1 MSASKAPADAA
12 PDIIPNIDLDLE
24 EIKSGAFLQHFGGLE
39 DMLME
44 MGITWGVRLIVA
56 IVILILG
63 WTVGNWI
70 DRRVNRLR
78 RLDGTLK
85 NFLGGLFKY
94 TIITVAVVTVIGL
107 FGIPMASLLA
117 VIGAAGLAIGLA
129 LQGTLSNIASGVMLL
144 ILRPFNVGDYI
155 EFGSESGTV
164 KTLGLFGTELAKA
177 DNVYLFAP
185 NSRIWGNEIVNY
197 SRNPY
202 RRQDIVV
209 SIDYNDD
216 VDKAMSI
223 LDKILNSDERILQ
236 EDGRQPQV
244 VADKLNDFTIDLIAR
259 FWSLNSDYWELR
271 WDTNKRIKQE
281 LEAAGISLTLV
292 PRQMGIAQNDGKSE
306 THLRKDGLAKPR

>member
-1 MSASKAPADAA
+1 
-12 PDIIPNIDLDLE
+12 
-24 EIKSGAFLQHFGGLE
+24 
-39 DMLME
+39 MLME
-44 MGITWGVRLIVA
+44 MGITWGARLIVA
-56 IVILILG
+56 IVILIIG

-70 DRRVNRLR
+70 DRHINRLR

-94 TIITVAVVTVIGL
+94 TIITVAVITVIGL

-223 LDKILNSDERILQ
+223 LSNILNSDERILQ

-292 PRQMGIAQNDGKSE
+292 PRQMGIAQNNGKN
-306 THLRKDGLAKPR
+306 